1 MPVDVVVQ
9 ADKHRRQQRHKAR
22 HRRALSRLTANG
34 SLRFQ
39 VCGMENDDPVDGTD
53 FWILLYF
60 VLVDYLH
67 GH

>member
-53 FWILLYF
+53 FWILL
-60 VLVDYLH
+60 
-67 GH
+67 